1 MKFSIGDMVV
11 EKEDIHPHTSYNV
24 FKVVTILN
32 GELLIKHY
40 GCVFDGELS
49 VEEFESKP
57 GGRCYRESFLR
68 FQENEL
74 FTAQEA
80 DERILHLEAAKSK
93 LENEFESVRSQIQEK
108 LNQAAALVK
117 EADALAK
124 PFNKDFCILKS
135 ECGTLYHALNDGG
148 WSHSSMRC

>member
-74 FTAQEA
+74 FTLEEA
-80 DERILHLEAAKSK
+80 DDKIHQLEAAKSK

-108 LNQAAALVK
+108 LNKAADLVSK
-117 EADALAK
+117 ADALVK
-124 PFNKDFCILKS
+124 PFNKDFSDLKK
-135 ECGTLYHALNDGG
+135 ECTPLYRALKDGG
-148 WSHSSMRC
+148 WSHSHMSC